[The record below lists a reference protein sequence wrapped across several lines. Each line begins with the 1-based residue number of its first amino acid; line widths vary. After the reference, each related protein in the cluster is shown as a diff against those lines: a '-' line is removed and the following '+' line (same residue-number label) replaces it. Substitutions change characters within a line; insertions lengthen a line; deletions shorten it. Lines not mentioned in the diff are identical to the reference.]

1 MVQKNKAALA
11 LPLRLKLAQHG
22 RQAAIAGNS
31 SIMPGLPGLSR
42 IEPFLRS
49 RPKHQVC
56 RFQNDLV
63 ASIPLPIREPRAEHS
78 EQRRARLQK
87 LLRRIA
93 LHLQVLTVV
102 NLPGQCVQQIGQRP
116 VSARSHGGSDL
127 LPLPMRRRPLGQYQ
141 VLNVSALSKSARLSL
156 GAEPQLRMR
165 RIRILTHAP
174 QCSASHSPHFHRS

>member
-63 ASIPLPIREPRAEHS
+63 ASISLPIREPRAEHS
-78 EQRRARLQK
+78 QQRRARLQK
-87 LLRRIA
+87 LLRGVA
-93 LHLQVLTVV
+93 LQVLTVV
-102 NLPGQCVQQIGQRP
+102 NLPGQRIQKVGQRS
-116 VSARSHGGSDL
+116 VSARSHGRTNL

-141 VLNVSALSKSARLSL
+141 VLNVSALSQSARLSL

-174 QCSASHSPHFHRS
+174 QCSASHSPRFQRS

>member
-1 MVQKNKAALA
+1 MTALA
-11 LPLRLKLAQHG
+11 LPLRLKLPQHG

-31 SIMPGLPGLSR
+31 SIMPGLSGRSSV
-42 IEPFLRS
+42 EPFPCA
-49 RPKHQVC
+49 RPKYQVC
-56 RFQNDLV
+56 RFQNYMV

-78 EQRRARLQK
+78 KQSRTRLQK
-87 LLRRIA
+87 LLRRIP
-93 LHLQVLTVV
+93 LQVLTVV

-116 VSARSHGGSDL
+116 VSAWSRGGSDL

-141 VLNVSALSKSARLSL
+141 VLNVSAQSKSARLSL

-174 QCSASHSPHFHRS
+174 QCSASHSPRFQRS